1 MTAGQAAQQTA
12 AVRAAGSARER
23 LAAPVRDGLAVAGRN
38 LVGLVRVPQLLVFS
52 TIQPLVFVLM
62 FRYVFGGVIG
72 RSVVSVPYVDYL
84 MPGIFVQT
92 AVFGAMN
99 TAIGL
104 ATDMQTGL
112 MERFRSLPMARSA
125 VLSGRT
131 LADLAR
137 SLFVVALMTGAG
149 FAVGF
154 RLHSSVAAFLAAVLL
169 VVAFGFTMSWIFAVV
184 GLWVGDPETAQAA
197 AFPLLVP
204 LVFASGAFIPVST
217 MPGWLQAFARHQ
229 PVTRTAQ
236 AVRDLV
242 LGLPAASDIWLAL
255 AWDAGIIAVFAP
267 LGVWLYRRAV

>member
-1 MTAGQAAQQTA
+1 MTATA
-12 AVRAAGSARER
+12 RPLRF
-23 LAAPVRDGLAVAGRN
+23 PTVRDSVIDRLSEPVQDALAVAGRN
-38 LVGLVRVPQLLVFS
+38 LIALRRVPRLLVFS

-72 RSVVSVPYVDYL
+72 SSLGNVPYVDFL

-104 ATDMQTGL
+104 ATDMRTGL

-131 LADLAR
+131 LADLIR
-137 SLFVVALMTGAG
+137 NVFVVAMMTAVG

-154 RLHSSVAAFLAAVLL
+154 RIHTNVPAFLAGTLL
-169 VVAFGFTMSWIFAVV
+169 VLAFGFAMSWIFAVV
-184 GLWVGDPETAQAA
+184 GLAVGDPETAQAA
-197 AFPLLVP
+197 AFPVLAP
-204 LVFASGAFIPVST
+204 LVFASAVFVPVHT
-217 MPGWLQAFARHQ
+217 MPGWLQAFAANQ
-229 PVTRTAQ
+229 PVSLNAE
-236 AVRDLV
+236 AVRALV
-242 LGLPAASDIWLAL
+242 LGGPTASYVFQAL
-255 AWDAGIIAVFAP
+255 AWDAGIVAVFAP